1 LSVIQR
7 RTFENKPLK
16 ENPVGYCMF
25 EGHSG
30 FVTLD
35 LMRIHK
41 CELRKCRKFI
51 KLNHE
56 YWDIKEPITTVSS
69 NKGSGD

>member
-1 LSVIQR
+1 
-7 RTFENKPLK
+7 LK
-16 ENPVGYCMF
+16 DTQTKNLIEQTIN
-25 EGHSG
+25 E
-30 FVTLD
+30 T
-35 LMRIHK
+35 I
-41 CELRKCRKFI
+41 LRKCRKFI